1 MKIFEEIES
10 EVQSYARS
18 FPRVF
23 NKAQGEYL
31 YDTEGNQYLDFL
43 AGAGTLNYGHNNP
56 VFKKELLKYIDADGI
71 THGLD
76 LHTKAKGNFLNTFN
90 DMILKPRNMD
100 YMVQFTGPTGA
111 NAVETAMKLARKI
124 KQRETIISF
133 TNGYHGV
140 TLGALATTG
149 NQHHRGGAGM
159 LLTGVDTLPY
169 DGYMGDDMDTTAYL
183 DKVLT
188 DSSSGVDHPAAIIL
202 ETVQGEGGITAA
214 SYGWL
219 QNIEKICKKH
229 DILLIVDDIQAGCG
243 RTGTFFSFD
252 EVGIQPDIITM
263 SKSLSGYGL
272 PFAMVLFKPEHDI
285 WKPGEHNG
293 TFRGNNLAFVTA
305 EAAIKHYWSDDLF
318 SKEVKRKG
326 KYMYDRINKIIDQYG
341 EGNFSSRG
349 RGMFQGIN
357 CVSGDLASKITKL
370 AFKNGLMIETSGADD
385 HVIKFLCPLTISDQN
400 LKKGMDILEDAIE
413 TVCAKVKNFDEEVDF
428 FHEDY
433 EVEEE

>member
-1 MKIFEEIES
+1 MNS
-10 EVQSYARS
+10 LMPTYARKPVS
-18 FPRVF
+18 FVKGHGAWLWDDKNEKYLDALSGIAVCGLGHAHPAIADTISQQANNLLHTSNLYRIPQQEALGDRLCEITGMQRVF
-23 NKAQGEYL
+23 FANS
-31 YDTEGNQYLDFL
+31 
-43 AGAGTLNYGHNNP
+43 GA
-56 VFKKELLKYIDADGI
+56 E
-71 THGLD
+71 
-76 LHTKAKGNFLNTFN
+76 
-90 DMILKPRNMD
+90 
-100 YMVQFTGPTGA
+100 A
-111 NAVETAMKLARKI
+111 NEAAIKLARLHGHARNI
-124 KQRETIISF
+124 DSPATIVFENSF
-133 TNGYHGV
+133 HGRTMA
-140 TLGALATTG
+140 TLTATG
-149 NQHHRGGAGM
+149 NAAAHKGYDPLLPGFVRAPYNDIAAVKALCSQH
-159 LLTGVDTLPY
+159 
-169 DGYMGDDMDTTAYL
+169 
-183 DKVLT
+183 KNI
-188 DSSSGVDHPAAIIL
+188 SAILVEPI
-202 ETVQGEGGITAA
+202 QGEGGITAA
-214 SYGWL
+214 SYAWL